1 MNTLF
6 HDPGSRWNRDKDARM
21 NIKEVK
27 DLIHEVL
34 QSDISEFEL
43 ENTGTR
49 IRLKRGFSRE
59 ASLSFTST
67 RSGSDIPTVTASSDA
82 RPAPITHTESPEDS
96 GDSALHIITS
106 PIVGTV
112 YCSSAPGSDPFV
124 KLGDQVKEN
133 TVLCIVEA
141 MKLMN
146 EIPSDVAGEIVRV
159 YIENGTPVE
168 FGQKLFAI
176 RPSR

>member
-1 MNTLF
+1 
-6 HDPGSRWNRDKDARM
+6 M

-49 IRLKRGFSRE
+49 IRLKRGFGKDLSIPLPHRPQSAAGMSPG
-59 ASLSFTST
+59 ASLGDF
-67 RSGSDIPTVTASSDA
+67 IPASA
-82 RPAPITHTESPEDS
+82 RTDQVEDT
-96 GDSALHIITS
+96 GDSTLHIITS
-106 PIVGTV
+106 PIVGTAF
-112 YCSSAPGSDPFV
+112 CAAAPGSEPFV
-124 KLGDQVKEN
+124 KLGDHVKEN

-146 EIPSDVAGEIVRV
+146 EIPSDVAGEVVHIF
-159 YIENGTPVE
+159 IENGTPVE

-176 RPSR
+176 RPSK